1 MAKHLQQPDNMLPA
15 IKEGLTKKQIAGLA
29 AQSIDHLLDEG
40 DVLRVAEAL
49 ASMEEFTRAV
59 RKDERYV
66 EYLRDELS
74 RYGGRSSTPSGA
86 RIELCEA
93 GVTYDY
99 SSSAEW
105 CELDR
110 AIAELSERK
119 KALEQR
125 LRSIAP
131 GKIAVD
137 EETGEV
143 FEGAQKNSRSTYRVT
158 LARD

>member
-15 IKEGLTKKQIAGLA
+15 IKEGLTKKQIAELA
-29 AQSIDHLLDEG
+29 SQSVEHLLEDG

-49 ASMEEFTRAV
+49 ASMEEFTKAV

-66 EYLRDELS
+66 QYLREELS
-74 RYGGRSSTPSGA
+74 RYGGRSSTSSGA

-93 GVTYDY
+93 GVNYDY
-99 SSSAEW
+99 SSNAEW
-105 CELDR
+105 RELEQ
-110 AIAELSERK
+110 AIAELLNRK
-119 KALEQR
+119 KALETR

-158 LARD
+158 LARH